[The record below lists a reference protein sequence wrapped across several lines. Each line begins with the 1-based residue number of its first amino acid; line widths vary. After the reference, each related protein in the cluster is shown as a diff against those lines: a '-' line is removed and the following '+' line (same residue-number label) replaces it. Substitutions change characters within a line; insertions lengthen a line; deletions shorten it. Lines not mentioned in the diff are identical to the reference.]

1 MKNAATNL
9 NNKYICMKVNNILKG
24 RFSDYAGCSNIVTN
38 ITLYFKENPELIKLD
53 NSALCIDEEGRYRIK
68 PDYLEFFLQLRISTN
83 SNIYRTSEAMII
95 EEDNNVPLLKIHDLD
110 FNKII
115 KLEK

>member
-1 MKNAATNL
+1 MENVVRNL
-9 NNKYICMKVNNILKG
+9 NNKSICMKVNNIFKE
-24 RFSDYAGCSNIVTN
+24 RFPDYTGCSNIGDN
-38 ITLYFKENPELIKLD
+38 ITLYFKESPELAKLD
-53 NSALCIDEEGRYRIK
+53 NSALCIEGSRYSIK
-68 PDYLEFFLQLRISTN
+68 SDYIEFFLQLRIYTN

-95 EEDNNVPLLKIHDLD
+95 EEDNNVPLLRIHDLD

>member
-1 MKNAATNL
+1 MENVATNL
-9 NNKYICMKVNNILKG
+9 NNKSICMKVNNIFKE
-24 RFSDYAGCSNIVTN
+24 RFPDYAGCSNIGNN
-38 ITLYFKENPELIKLD
+38 ITLYFKENQELIKLD
-53 NSALCIDEEGRYRIK
+53 NSALCIEESKYHIK

-83 SNIYRTSEAMII
+83 SNIYKTSETMII
-95 EEDNNVPLLKIHDLD
+95 EEDNNVPLLRIHDLD

>member
-1 MKNAATNL
+1 MENVATNL
-9 NNKYICMKVNNILKG
+9 NNKSICMKVNNIFKE
-24 RFSDYAGCSNIVTN
+24 RFPDYAGCSNIGDN
-38 ITLYFKENPELIKLD
+38 ITLYFKEDPELVKLD
-53 NSALCIDEEGRYRIK
+53 NSALCIERSRYRIK

-83 SNIYRTSEAMII
+83 SNIYRTSETMI
-95 EEDNNVPLLKIHDLD
+95 EKDNVPLLRIHDLD

>member
-1 MKNAATNL
+1 MENVARNL
-9 NNKYICMKVNNILKG
+9 NNKSVCMKVNNIFKE
-24 RFSDYAGCSNIVTN
+24 RFPDYAGCSNIGDN
-38 ITLYFKENPELIKLD
+38 ITLYFKEIPELTKLD
-53 NSALCIDEEGRYRIK
+53 NTALCIKGSRYRIK
-68 PDYLEFFLQLRISTN
+68 SDYLEFFLQLRISTN

>member
-1 MKNAATNL
+1 MENITTNL
-9 NNKYICMKVNNILKG
+9 NNKSICMKVNNIFKE
-24 RFSDYAGCSNIVTN
+24 RFPDYAGCSNIGDN

-53 NSALCIDEEGRYRIK
+53 NSALRIEGSRYRIK
-68 PDYLEFFLQLRISTN
+68 SDYLEFFLQLRISTN
-83 SNIYRTSEAMII
+83 INICRTSETMILK
-95 EEDNNVPLLKIHDLD
+95 DNVSLFAIHNLD

>member
-1 MKNAATNL
+1 MENVATNL
-9 NNKYICMKVNNILKG
+9 NNKSICMKVNNIFKE
-24 RFSDYAGCSNIVTN
+24 RFPDYAGCSNIGDN

-53 NSALCIDEEGRYRIK
+53 NSALCIEGSRYCIK

-83 SNIYRTSEAMII
+83 SNIYRTSETMI
-95 EEDNNVPLLKIHDLD
+95 EKDNVPLLRIHDLD

>member
-1 MKNAATNL
+1 MENVATNL
-9 NNKYICMKVNNILKG
+9 NNKSICMKVNNILKG

-38 ITLYFKENPELIKLD
+38 ITLYFKESPELAKLG
-53 NSALCIDEEGRYRIK
+53 NSALYIEESRYCIK
-68 PDYLEFFLQLRISTN
+68 PDYLEFFLQLRISTY
-83 SNIYRTSEAMII
+83 SNICRTSETMI
-95 EEDNNVPLLKIHDLD
+95 EKDNVPLLRIHDLD